1 MNTRENL
8 SALAAVE
15 LAGCGAEPIAI
26 VGAGYV
32 GLVTGACLAATGR
45 SVTLVEIDPGRRELI
60 AQGEPP
66 IYEPGLGAML
76 RRVTESGALRV
87 SADLAATL
95 GTARMVVLAV
105 GTPPLPDGRADL
117 RALNQVAAT
126 IAEHAAHDTVVVIKS
141 TVPPGTGRRLQRL
154 LDRAA
159 ARVHVVNCPEFL
171 REGCAIEDVS
181 HADRFVVGGEDEAAM
196 SRVIRALNP
205 FETPVVRTS
214 NTGAELVKYGSNAF
228 LAMKIS
234 FINEMANLC
243 DLVGANID
251 EVALGMG
258 RDPRIGEA
266 SMKAGLGYGG
276 SCFPKD
282 VAALEQAARR
292 EGLSFWLLR
301 CATEVN
307 EQQRIRFVQKIQI
320 ALGGSVEGRR
330 IALLGLAFKPG
341 TDDLRQ
347 APSIAIANRLVELG
361 ATVVAHDPV
370 AMDAARTQVHD
381 IEFAADAYAAVTGAD
396 VVAVVTEW
404 PEYRGLDWKAAAT
417 LVRQRIVVDGRNC
430 IDPEMIA
437 ELGFSYHGMG
447 RPSVVSLS
455 GQRTGDGVAMV
466 AAEYAA

>member
-1 MNTRENL
+1 MSLAPNQ
-8 SALAAVE
+8 SAVAFPATD
-15 LAGCGAEPIAI
+15 AEPIAV

-45 SVTLVEIDPGRRELI
+45 SVTLIEIDRGRREMI

-66 IYEPGLGAML
+66 IYEPGLSTML
-76 RRVTESGALRV
+76 RRVTDSGALRV
-87 SADLAATL
+87 SADLIAAL
-95 GTARMVVLAV
+95 ESVRMVVLAV

-117 RALNQVAAT
+117 RALDGVAAM
-126 IAEHAAHDTVVVIKS
+126 IAEHAAPDTVVVIKS
-141 TVPPGTGRRLQRL
+141 TVPPGTGRRLQRS
-154 LDRAA
+154 LDRTAN
-159 ARVHVVNCPEFL
+159 RLHVVNCPEFL

-181 HADRFVVGGEDEAAM
+181 NADRFVVGGTDEAAM
-196 SRVIRALNP
+196 NRVIAALNP
-205 FETPVVRTS
+205 FATSVVRTS

-234 FINEMANLC
+234 FINEIANLC

-258 RDPRIGEA
+258 LDPRICVA

-301 CATEVN
+301 SATEVN
-307 EQQRIRFVQKIQI
+307 EQQRIRFVQKIC
-320 ALGGSVEGRR
+320 AAVGGQVEGRTV
-330 IALLGLAFKPG
+330 ALLGLAFKPG

-361 ATVVAHDPV
+361 AIVVAHDPV
-370 AMDAARTQVHD
+370 AMDAARSQIPDV
-381 IEFAADAYAAVTGAD
+381 EFAVDPYEAVTGAD

-404 PEYRGLDWKAAAT
+404 PEYKCLDWSAIASM
-417 LVRQRIVVDGRNC
+417 VHCRIVVDGRNC
-430 IDPEMIA
+430 IDPELLA
-437 ELGFSYHGMG
+437 EHGFDYHGMG
-447 RPSVVSLS
+447 RPSVLSLS
-455 GQRTGDGVAMV
+455 GHRSVDGAAAVSPERVA
-466 AAEYAA
+466 